1 MGRESPETNS
11 GALTRKGGRDWSTS
25 CRREGAR
32 SPATHLENKTAPS
45 PLLLGECLLAP
56 NDSEPPFWALKPTAC
71 PPGAPDL
78 GSRQPIAQIPWE
90 PCRKGAPRS
99 LPGPEARRKAGGKR
113 ESSRRRPRPSPN
125 LCGGRGLGPQSQD
138 GGQRVEG
145 RGRRAEGGGQEA
157 RPGLCGQELFEG
169 LQRGCDCSEVGVP
182 QAGSPSMKPRGAT
195 RPRNCSPRF
204 IPERNANTCP
214 QERLDAHVLNSFT
227 QVPEGGSNPQAC
239 LRLKAWAG

>member
-1 MGRESPETNS
+1 MGRESPEENS
-11 GALTRKGGRDWSTS
+11 GTLTRKGGRDWSTS

-45 PLLLGECLLAP
+45 PLLLGECLLPP

-90 PCRKGAPRS
+90 PCRKGVPRS

-125 LCGGRGLGPQSQD
+125 PCGGRGLGRSP
-138 GGQRVEG
+138 RMEG
-145 RGRRAEGGGQEA
+145 RGWRAEVGGRRAGG
-157 RPGLCGQELFEG
+157 
-169 LQRGCDCSEVGVP
+169 
-182 QAGSPSMKPRGAT
+182 
-195 RPRNCSPRF
+195 
-204 IPERNANTCP
+204 
-214 QERLDAHVLNSFT
+214 
-227 QVPEGGSNPQAC
+227 
-239 LRLKAWAG
+239 KAWAMRSGALRGPAAGL